1 VLGNLGSGL
10 DPHVERRVTWLFLA
24 VIAAFSIFGLRLFQL
39 QVIQGEAHRLR
50 SERNRI
56 RTVRLEAPRGDI
68 LDREGRPIATT
79 RAAFELQAIPAEV
92 RRPETTWPVLAELVG
107 ADADA
112 LRERVGQP
120 RGRRRFQP
128 VSLVGDLSRDALA
141 RVESHRYALPGVTTD
156 VRPHRLYVD
165 GDLAPHLLGT
175 LGEVRESQLAT
186 RAFADYRAGE
196 VVGQSGIEALAETHL
211 RGRAGGRNV
220 VVDVAGREVEVLEEV
235 EPRPGG
241 NVVLTLDWDLQAVA
255 RAAFRRESGGHDR
268 AGAVVAL
275 DPRNGDVLVLIS
287 SPGYDPNDFVGGI
300 DTATWRSLNEDPRR
314 PLHDRVLSGQYPPGS
329 TYKPIVAAA
338 ALEEGIV
345 GPDTRVF
352 CPGHWKLGRRTYR
365 CWKRAGHGWVDLDKA
380 LVESCDVFFYEI
392 GRKLGIDRIA
402 YFARGFGL
410 GRKPGLG
417 LPQEKAGLVP
427 TTAWKL
433 ARRGEPWIEG
443 ETISAAIG
451 QGYNLVT
458 PLQLAVATAALAN
471 GGTVVRPRIVLRR
484 TDRDGHVV
492 EETPVEV
499 RSTAPVALAY
509 LEKVRDHLV
518 GVVQGAHGTGR
529 ASAVPGL
536 EVAGKT
542 GTAQVVGL
550 QHTEDLDEEEIA
562 EQHRDH
568 AWFVAWAPARE
579 PEIAVTVL
587 MEHGGHGGSAAAPVA
602 GKILRRWWE
611 KKQAPPEP
619 EGGPAPADAP
629 PEGIDLGPPGGT
641 DETPGGTDETPG
653 GVDDAPDGPPAP
665 VVTAEA
671 PEPGAGEGERA
682 AN

>member
-1 VLGNLGSGL
+1 VLGSLGSGL
-10 DPHVERRVTWLFLA
+10 EPHVERRVPWLFA
-24 VIAAFSIFGLRLFQL
+24 VVVAAFAIFGLRLFQL
-39 QVIQGEAHRLR
+39 QVIQGDDHRLR

-79 RAAFELQAIPAEV
+79 RAAFSLQAIPAEV
-92 RRPETTWPVLAELVG
+92 RRPDVTWTVLAELLDDEPDV
-107 ADADA
+107 
-112 LRERVGQP
+112 LRARMGTP

-128 VSLVGDLSRDALA
+128 VSLRSDLSREALA

-165 GDLAPHLLGT
+165 GGLAPHLLGT
-175 LGEVRESQLAT
+175 LGEVRESQLGS

-196 VVGQSGIEALAETHL
+196 VVGQSGVEALHESHL

-235 EPRPGG
+235 EPEPGG
-241 NVVLTLDWDLQAVA
+241 DVVMTLDWDLQRVA
-255 RAAFRRESGGHDR
+255 REAFQREGGGPER
-268 AGAVVAL
+268 AGAVAAL
-275 DPRNGDVLVLIS
+275 DPRNGDVLVLVS

-300 DTATWRSLNEDPRR
+300 DSATWRALNEDHRR

-329 TYKPIVAAA
+329 TYKPFVAVA
-338 ALEEGIV
+338 ALEEGLIE
-345 GPDTRVF
+345 PDTRVY
-352 CPGHWKLGRRTYR
+352 CPGHWTLGRRTYR
-365 CWKRAGHGWVDLDKA
+365 CWKRAGHGWVDLEKA

-410 GRKPGLG
+410 GRKPGIG

-433 ARRGEPWIEG
+433 AKRGERWIEG

-458 PLQLAVATAALAN
+458 PLQLAVATATLAN
-471 GGTVVRPRIVLRR
+471 GGTQVRPRLVLRR
-484 TDRDGHVV
+484 TDRDGGIVD
-492 EETPVEV
+492 ETAPEV
-499 RSTAPVALAY
+499 RGTAPVAPEHLKRVSD
-509 LEKVRDHLV
+509 LLV
-518 GVVQGAHGTGR
+518 GVVHGRHGTGR
-529 ASAVPGL
+529 AARVPGL
-536 EVAGKT
+536 TMAGKT

-550 QHTEDLDEEEIA
+550 VHTEDLEEEEIL
-562 EQHRDH
+562 ERHRDH
-568 AWFVAWAPARE
+568 AWFTAWAPATE
-579 PEIAVTVL
+579 PEIVVAVL

-602 GKILRRWWE
+602 GRVIRTWWE
-611 KKQAPPEP
+611 KRQRGPED
-619 EGGPAPADAP
+619 GTVVASDGAAAADAA
-629 PEGIDLGPPGGT
+629 GD
-641 DETPGGTDETPG
+641 
-653 GVDDAPDGPPAP
+653 
-665 VVTAEA
+665 VVAVGE
-671 PEPGAGEGERA
+671 AGEDARA

>member
-10 DPHVERRVTWLFLA
+10 DPHVERRVTWLFVA
-24 VIAAFSIFGLRLFQL
+24 VVVAFAIFGLRLFQL
-39 QVIQGEAHRLR
+39 QVIEGEANRLR

-56 RTVRLEAPRGDI
+56 RTVRLEAPRGEI

-79 RAAFELQAIPAEV
+79 RAAFSLQAIPAEV

-107 ADADA
+107 RDADA
-112 LRERVGQP
+112 LRERVGRP
-120 RGRRRFQP
+120 RGRSRFQP
-128 VSLVGDLSRDALA
+128 VDLITDLSRDALA

-156 VRPHRLYVD
+156 VRPRRFYVD
-165 GDLAPHLLGT
+165 GPLAPHLLGT
-175 LGEVRESQLAT
+175 LGEVREAQLAT

-196 VVGQSGIEALAETHL
+196 VVGQSGVEALLEEHL

-241 NVVLTLDWDLQAVA
+241 NVVLTLDRDLQAVA
-255 RAAFRRESGGHDR
+255 REAFRRENGGPDR
-268 AGAVVAL
+268 AGAVAAL
-275 DPRNGDVLVLIS
+275 DPRNGDVLVLLS

-300 DTATWRSLNEDPRR
+300 DTATWRSLNDDPRR

-329 TYKPIVAAA
+329 TYKPLVAAA
-338 ALEEGIV
+338 ALEEGV
-345 GPDTRVF
+345 VTPETRVF

-365 CWKRAGHGWVDLDKA
+365 CWKRAGHGWVDLEKA

-410 GRKPGLG
+410 GRKTGIG

-458 PLQLAVATAALAN
+458 PLQLTVATATLVH
-471 GGTVVRPRIVLRR
+471 GGTQVRPRLVLRR
-484 TDRDGHVV
+484 TDRDGHTLD
-492 EETPVEV
+492 ETRPETRGTV
-499 RSTAPVALAY
+499 PVALAH
-509 LEKVRDHLV
+509 LATVRDHLI
-518 GVVQGAHGTGR
+518 GVVHGARGTGR
-529 ASAVPGL
+529 AAAVPGL

-550 QHTEDLDEEEIA
+550 QHTEDLEEEEIA

-568 AWFVAWAPARE
+568 AWFVAWAPARA
-579 PEIAVTVL
+579 PEIVITVL
-587 MEHGGHGGSAAAPVA
+587 LEHGGHGGSAAAPVA
-602 GKILRRWWE
+602 GRILRTWWA
-611 KKQAPPEP
+611 KQQAPLVPE
-619 EGGPAPADAP
+619 
-629 PEGIDLGPPGGT
+629 
-641 DETPGGTDETPG
+641 
-653 GVDDAPDGPPAP
+653 VAP

-671 PEPGAGEGERA
+671 TPGVTAGAEPTTAEEGDRV

>member
-1 VLGNLGSGL
+1 MLGNLGSGL
-10 DPHVERRVTWLFLA
+10 DPHVERRVTWLSLL
-24 VIAAFSIFGLRLFQL
+24 VIVAFSIFGLRLFQL
-39 QVIQGEAHRLR
+39 QVIQGEALRLR

-56 RTVRLEAPRGDI
+56 RTVRLEAPRGQI

-79 RAAFELQAIPAEV
+79 RAAFSLQAIPAEV
-92 RRPETTWPVLAELVG
+92 RQPDVTWPVLAELVG
-107 ADADA
+107 GEAGT
-112 LRERVGQP
+112 LRERVEKP

-128 VSLVGDLSRDALA
+128 VDLVGDLSRDALA

-156 VRPHRLYVD
+156 VRPRRLYVE
-165 GDLAPHLLGT
+165 GEFAPHLLGT
-175 LGEVRESQLAT
+175 LGQVRESQLKT

-196 VVGQSGIEALAETHL
+196 VVGQSGIESLLEAHL

-235 EPRPGG
+235 EPEPGG
-241 NVVLTLDWDLQAVA
+241 SVVLSLDWDLQEIA
-255 RAAFRRESGGHDR
+255 RQAYRRESGGADR

-275 DPRNGDVLVLIS
+275 DPRNGDVLVLLS

-300 DTATWRSLNEDPRR
+300 DTATWRSLNDNPRR

-338 ALEEGIV
+338 ALEEGIANAE
-345 GPDTRVF
+345 TRVF

-365 CWKRAGHGWVDLDKA
+365 CWKRAGHGWVDMQKA

-410 GRKPGLG
+410 GRKPGIG

-433 ARRGEPWIEG
+433 ARRGEPWIGG

-458 PLQLAVATAALAN
+458 PLQLAVATATLAN
-471 GGTVVRPRIVLRR
+471 GGTQIRPRIVLRR
-484 TDRDGHVV
+484 TDRDGRILEVTH
-492 EETPVEV
+492 PEV
-499 RSTAPVALAY
+499 RGTAPVALAH
-509 LEKVRDHLV
+509 LERVRDGMI
-518 GVVQGAHGTGR
+518 GVVSSPRGTGH
-529 ASAVPGL
+529 AAAVKGL
-536 EVAGKT
+536 EVAAKT

-562 EQHRDH
+562 ERHRDH
-568 AWFVAWAPARE
+568 AWFIAFAPAKA
-579 PEIAVTVL
+579 PEIVVAVLV
-587 MEHGGHGGSAAAPVA
+587 EHGGHGGSAAGPVA
-602 GKILRRWWE
+602 GKLIQAWWD
-611 KKQAPPEP
+611 KKQAAL
-619 EGGPAPADAP
+619 APAEP
-629 PEGIDLGPPGGT
+629 PTLE
-641 DETPGGTDETPG
+641 
-653 GVDDAPDGPPAP
+653 DGSPEP
-665 VVTAEA
+665 VVTADAVVE
-671 PEPGAGEGERA
+671 GEGDRA